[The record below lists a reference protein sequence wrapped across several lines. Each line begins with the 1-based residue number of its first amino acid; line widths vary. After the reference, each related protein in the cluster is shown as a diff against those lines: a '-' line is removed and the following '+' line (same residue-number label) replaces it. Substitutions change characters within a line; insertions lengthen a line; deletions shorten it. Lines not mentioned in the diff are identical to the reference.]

1 MNVQVETM
9 TIKGYL
15 NGKRSQ
21 RRGFILLVVLL
32 TVIGAMALGYSALC
46 VMSIHYRI
54 VRNGQLREKAEAAAE
69 SGLSIAFAKMFSPNW
84 SGVGTVVA
92 GSCAP
97 NEAFEVTYVAGDATL
112 QAGDSDF
119 DRYPYRVTL
128 KAKGSAWLPGESEY
142 PSVCEKTW
150 IVELEPRALAPE
162 PSDWNTIQKYT
173 IYQTGSDTNRFNIP
187 CQVAGPVRFQAAVRV
202 APDYPSSNPRY
213 QYLSDLYAM
222 TQAGYPDY
230 RPFTG
235 TVRWPAYLQ
244 ALHDLNALLWLNVP
258 LISLVPQYPGGDLQ
272 SPGTLNQYRIYPGGP
287 VYSVPQLPDILA
299 DVNMVPNPLTNPCG
313 LYFRS
318 GNLTLQDNVQWTG
331 TVIVTGDV
339 IVSGSNL
346 AIRAVP
352 MLSIS
357 ADKNAVEL
365 PVLVCKNLR
374 VEQGT
379 GRQIEGL
386 VGAFGEVQIKKS
398 PDTTDITF
406 LGKVFATRFRIDPR
420 TPWDSVDWDKKLS
433 DFQKQKPYATGD
445 DRYFPLWL
453 RQFGLDPAPKVRF
466 WDRPLAIAYHWKD
479 ASNTVYA
486 PAPQDYTAIESNP
499 GLRWKIVRVLE
510 N

>member
-1 MNVQVETM
+1 MMMVNH
-9 TIKGYL
+9 YS
-15 NGKRSQ
+15 NCDHSQ

-32 TVIGAMALGYSALC
+32 TVISALALGYSALC

-69 SGLSIAFAKMFSPNW
+69 SGLSIAFAKMFSPGW
-84 SGVGTVVA
+84 PGVGTVLA

-97 NEAFEVTYVAGDATL
+97 NEAFEVVYVAGDATL
-112 QAGDSDF
+112 EAGDPDF
-119 DRYPYRVTL
+119 DRYPLRVTL

-150 IVELEPRALAPE
+150 IVELEPRALSPE
-162 PSDWNTIQKYT
+162 PSDWDTIQKYT

-187 CQVAGPVRFQAAVRV
+187 CQVEGPVRFQSAVRV
-202 APDYPSSNPRY
+202 APDYPTSNPRY

-222 TQAGYPDY
+222 KQAGYPDY

-244 ALHDLNALLWLNVP
+244 TLDDLNALLWLNVSVIP
-258 LISLVPQYPGGDLQ
+258 VLPQYPSGDLQ
-272 SPGTLNQYRIYPGGP
+272 SPTTLSQYRVYPGGP
-287 VYSVPQLPDILA
+287 LYAVPQLPAALA
-299 DVNMVPNPLTNPCG
+299 DVSMAPDPVTNPCG

-318 GNLTLQDNVQWTG
+318 GSLTIQDNVQWTG
-331 TVIVTGDV
+331 SVIVTGDV
-339 IVSGSNL
+339 IISGSNVSL
-346 AIRAVP
+346 RAVQ
-352 MLSIS
+352 MRSIS

-374 VEQGT
+374 VEPGT

-386 VGAFGEVQIKKS
+386 VGAFGEIQIKKA
-398 PDTTDITF
+398 PDTTDIKF
-406 LGKVFATRFRIDPR
+406 SGKVFATRFRIDPR
-420 TPWDSVDWDKKLS
+420 TPWDTVDWDKKLS
-433 DFQKQKPYATGD
+433 DFQKQKPFATGD
-445 DRYFPLWL
+445 NKYFPLWL

-466 WDRPLAIAYHWKD
+466 SDRTVAIAYHWKD
-479 ASNTVYA
+479 AANTVYA
-486 PAPQDYTAIESNP
+486 PAPQDYTAIESSP